1 MIKKEVVLIAIGG
14 NALVK
19 KGEKGTAKEQF
30 DNLKLP
36 MKSIAK
42 LSNKYK
48 IVITHGNGLQV
59 GNLMLQQECCDE
71 VPKMPLEIIVA
82 QTQGQIGYMIES
94 TLDTAFMELGM
105 SNRYFVTILT
115 YVVVN
120 KNDPAFKDPT
130 KSIGPIFSKEEA
142 LKLPYNIAKT
152 LSGYRRVVASPK
164 PVTIVEHREIKK
176 LLEMDFIIICC
187 GGGGI
192 PVIRQGRKFS
202 GIEAII
208 DKDLASA
215 KLAQEINADIFIIAT
230 DVEGAAINY
239 GTSHQKF
246 LKKLPLNEMEQY
258 VTDGHFLPGSM
269 APKVEAIIQ
278 FFKNTKKRAIICNL
292 MDIEKAVNGKAG
304 TEIIK

>member
-1 MIKKEVVLIAIGG
+1 MIEKEVVLIAIGG

-59 GNLMLQQECCDE
+59 GNLLLQQECCEE

-94 TLDTAFMELGM
+94 TLDTALMELGM
-105 SNRYFVTILT
+105 SNRYFVALLT
-115 YVVVN
+115 YVVVS

-130 KSIGPIFSKEEA
+130 KSIGPIFSEEDA
-142 LKLPYNIAKT
+142 FKLPYNIVKT
-152 LSGYRRVVASPK
+152 LGGYRRVVASPK
-164 PVTIVEHREIKK
+164 PITIVEHREIKK

-202 GIEAII
+202 GIEAVI

-230 DVEGAAINY
+230 DIEGAAINY
-239 GTSHQKF
+239 GAAHQKF
-246 LKKLPLNEMEQY
+246 LKKLPLNKMEQY
-258 VTDGHFLPGSM
+258 VKEGHFLPGSM
-269 APKVEAIIQ
+269 APKVEAIMQ
-278 FFKNTKKRAIICNL
+278 FFKKTKKRAIICNL
-292 MDIEKAVNGKAG
+292 MDIENAVNGKAG

>member
-1 MIKKEVVLIAIGG
+1 MIKKEVILIAIGG

-19 KGEKGTAKEQF
+19 KGEKGTAKEQL

-59 GNLMLQQECCDE
+59 GNLLLQQECCEE

-94 TLDTAFMELGM
+94 TLDSALMELGM
-105 SNRYFVTILT
+105 NNRYFVTLLT

-130 KSIGPIFSKEEA
+130 KSIGPIFSKEDA
-142 LKLPYNIAKT
+142 LKLPYNIVKT
-152 LSGYRRVVASPK
+152 RRGYRRVVASPK

-176 LLEMDFIIICC
+176 LLELDFIIICC

-202 GIEAII
+202 GIEAVI

-215 KLAQEINADIFIIAT
+215 KLAQEINADIFVIAT
-230 DVEGAAINY
+230 DIEGAAINY
-239 GTSHQKF
+239 GKAHQKF
-246 LKKLPLNEMEQY
+246 LKKLPLKEMEQY
-258 VTDGHFLPGSM
+258 VKEGHFLTGSM
-269 APKVEAIIQ
+269 GPKVEAITE
-278 FFKNTKKRAIICNL
+278 FFKKTKKRAIICNL
-292 MDIEKAVNGKAG
+292 MDIENAVNGKAG

>member
-1 MIKKEVVLIAIGG
+1 MINKEVVLIAIGG

-36 MKSIAK
+36 MKLIAR

-48 IVITHGNGLQV
+48 IVITYGNGLQV
-59 GNLMLQQECCDE
+59 GNLLLQQESCEE

-94 TLDTAFMELGM
+94 TLDTALMELGIK
-105 SNRYFVTILT
+105 SRYLVTLLS
-115 YVVVN
+115 YVVVD

-130 KSIGPIFSKEEA
+130 KSIGPIFTKEDT
-142 LKLPYNIAKT
+142 LKLSYNIVKT
-152 LSGYRRVVASPK
+152 VRGYRRVVASPK

-202 GIEAII
+202 GIEAVI

-230 DVEGAAINY
+230 DVEGAATNY
-239 GTSHQKF
+239 ETSHQKF
-246 LKKLPLNEMEQY
+246 LKKLPLNEMGQY
-258 VTDGHFLPGSM
+258 IKEGHFLPGSM
-269 APKVEAIIQ
+269 APKVEAITK
-278 FFKNTKKRAIICNL
+278 FFKKTKKRAIICHL
-292 MDIEKAVNGKAG
+292 MDIENAVNGKAG
-304 TEIIK
+304 TEII